1 MNLELAELCIYIY
14 DTGDLS
20 NGDGDIL
27 CIYIYIIYILYD
39 MDNTWEADGQ
49 DD

>member
-1 MNLELAELCIYIY
+1 MVMVIYY
-14 DTGDLS
+14 V
-20 NGDGDIL
+20 
-27 CIYIYIIYILYD
+27 YIYIIYILYY

>member
-1 MNLELAELCIYIY
+1 MNLELAESCIYIY

-20 NGDGDIL
+20 NGDLL
-27 CIYIYIIYILYD
+27 CIYILYILYY

-49 DD
+49 DDCMVL